1 MTTIER
7 LTAYSAS
14 DAEQIG
20 KLLPTLSERFSDQPV
35 DGGLLREIIE
45 SPHHEQIVAR
55 IGGNIVGTATLSIT
69 IGTGAGHKVYLEDF
83 VVSSAAQGQG
93 VGGAIW
99 DEITAWCKER
109 SAPLFFTSSTK
120 KQAAQKFYLKHGAT
134 IRETNVFQWKD

>member
-20 KLLPTLSERFSDQPV
+20 KLLPTLSDRFSDQPV
-35 DGGLLREIIE
+35 DKELLKEIIE
-45 SPHHEQIVAR
+45 SPHHEQIIAR
-55 IGGNIVGTATLSIT
+55 IDGNIVGTATLSIT

-83 VVSSAAQGQG
+83 VVSSTAQGQG

-109 SAPLFFTSSTK
+109 NAPLFFTSSAK
-120 KQAAQKFYLKHGAT
+120 KQTAQKFYLKHGAT